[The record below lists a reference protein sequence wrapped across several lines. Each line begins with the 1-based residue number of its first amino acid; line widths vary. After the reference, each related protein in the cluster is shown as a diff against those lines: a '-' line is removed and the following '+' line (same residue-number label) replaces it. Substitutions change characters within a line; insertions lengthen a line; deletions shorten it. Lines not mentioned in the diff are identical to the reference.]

1 MKLTISL
8 YSYSSSTCS
17 LPSPLYRGPSPSGWF
32 PLEAAP
38 PPIAAEQQ
46 QHSCQSLTFGAAA
59 MHMRAGNCATQGRG
73 CSPWP
78 GYATNGIG
86 EYGWLRCNVS
96 TWICVRIGGPPGAGG
111 AGGPGGDGGEGGG
124 GGGVAE
130 GVAAAHS
137 IVSGSTRCVPTRAN
151 WFDPPD
157 VQGGTFHHAP
167 ASLRPAV
174 VSAQQPGGETPEQV
188 PASSDLIC
196 PEFSV
201 CTVRSHACALSDA
214 CGTRDGQSVQTKV
227 GQVATSRLSSAQQ
240 LWTQHWRRA
249 WRI

>member
-1 MKLTISL
+1 MQRL
-8 YSYSSSTCS
+8 Y
-17 LPSPLYRGPSPSGWF
+17 LD
-32 PLEAAP
+32 
-38 PPIAAEQQ
+38 
-46 QHSCQSLTFGAAA
+46 
-59 MHMRAGNCATQGRG
+59 
-73 CSPWP
+73 
-78 GYATNGIG
+78 
-86 EYGWLRCNVS
+86 LRQNRW
-96 TWICVRIGGPPGAGG
+96 TAWRWWRRW
-111 AGGPGGDGGEGGG
+111 PGGDGGEGGG

-240 LWTQHWRRA
+240 LRTQHWRRA